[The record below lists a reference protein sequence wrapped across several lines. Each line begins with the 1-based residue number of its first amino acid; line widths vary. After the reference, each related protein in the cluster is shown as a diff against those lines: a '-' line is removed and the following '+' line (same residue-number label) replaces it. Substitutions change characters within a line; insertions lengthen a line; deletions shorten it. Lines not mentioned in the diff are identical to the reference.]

1 MASLTPELKKQLDI
15 KRNVVTRITKELELY
30 RQEAREE
37 TEKVASLKASDADPN
52 DVKYAESILSEALAM
67 VPDAE
72 QRLRVAHAD
81 LQSFLD
87 ANDADID
94 TEELTTSRNLV
105 RAALAACGHA

>member
-37 TEKVASLKASDADPN
+37 TEKVASLKASDADPY